1 MRCRSRVGRS
11 SGAGLVVER
20 DLDLKLGA
28 RKGVM
33 LVEPAWNASFL
44 FAGCAWWPR
53 RFDNLLERSH
63 LNHESHDAFTS
74 EALRVHPSM
83 AISRSCL
90 RGRFA
95 TFPFAL
101 VLRWLLFIM
110 DIVEAIIKME
120 IQAQQMASSSSGLW
134 KSIKM
139 EILSSLG
146 KRVQQWGKQGKGMLL
161 HSKAHLAIMSLHPS
175 PYFASVDLRQFKRIK
190 RSINSMREHAD
201 LRSSIQDDISAATV
215 TGEGR
220 HTWKHISCKTYK
232 LLNVCIMI
240 DDAISQAQA
249 TRAVLGS
256 QALKGPCLEMFK
268 MLRFG
273 VLLLVVATDLTM
285 LVGNQTT

>member
-1 MRCRSRVGRS
+1 
-11 SGAGLVVER
+11 
-20 DLDLKLGA
+20 
-28 RKGVM
+28 M

-134 KSIKM
+134 KSILYHVVVYCLLKTSPAM
-139 EILSSLG
+139 G
-146 KRVQQWGKQGKGMLL
+146 K
-161 HSKAHLAIMSLHPS
+161 A
-175 PYFASVDLRQFKRIK
+175 
-190 RSINSMREHAD
+190 
-201 LRSSIQDDISAATV
+201 
-215 TGEGR
+215 GEGNAFAFQGSPVSTR
-220 HTWKHISCKTYK
+220 LVPLNHTC
-232 LLNVCIMI
+232 
-240 DDAISQAQA
+240 
-249 TRAVLGS
+249 
-256 QALKGPCLEMFK
+256 
-268 MLRFG
+268 
-273 VLLLVVATDLTM
+273 
-285 LVGNQTT
+285 